1 MTRRNLLIRDSLENP
16 IKGMSLKQRIK
27 HAAKTLLGVTEN
39 EVPSGPAPK
48 PKAKN
53 RPTEEQWSQAEVAV
67 PNGRRIP
74 EDRSTGRQA
83 AVEAVDRKIRDN
95 KALETSL
102 EVNVDIDADGDLP
115 M

>member
-48 PKAKN
+48 AKAKN

-95 KALETSL
+95 KSLETSL